1 MNFYYLISTLPIN
14 ILVIK
19 THQALLFTVT
29 KVLGFFT
36 FFVKENFSLL
46 NLVYY
51 IVSNLMVCK

>member
-19 THQALLFTVT
+19 THQAVT